1 MALKVDDPRLL
12 QVITL
17 LGTLGVCPRDFYE
30 TEDRLSILLDEEY
43 LSNLPEM
50 KNSLIYIRKIV
61 KKNVDIV
68 FFSEDL
74 KRFCEYL
81 FYPAK
86 IKKIE
91 LRTSRRGKILVV
103 HVDFWQRGLAL
114 GTKSYKLYR
123 ARYFISKYFPEI
135 ETVYVQA

>member
-12 QVITL
+12 QVITF
-17 LGTLGVCPRDFYE
+17 LGTLGIYPRDFYE
-30 TEDRLSILLDEEY
+30 TDDRLSILLDEEY
-43 LSNLPEM
+43 ISNLPEM
-50 KNSLIYIRKIV
+50 KNSLIYIRKV
-61 KKNVDIV
+61 VRKQVDIV
-68 FFSEDL
+68 FFSENL

-86 IKKIE
+86 IRRIE
-91 LRTSRRGKILVV
+91 IRSSRKGKILIV

-114 GTKSYKLYR
+114 GAKSYKLYR

>member
-12 QVITL
+12 QVITF
-17 LGTLGVCPRDFYE
+17 LGTLGIYPRDFYE
-30 TEDRLSILLDEEY
+30 TDDRLSILLDEEY
-43 LSNLPEM
+43 ISNLPEM
-50 KNSLIYIRKIV
+50 KNSLIYIRKV
-61 KKNVDIV
+61 VRKQVDIV
-68 FFSEDL
+68 FFSENL

-86 IKKIE
+86 IKRIE
-91 LRTSRRGKILVV
+91 IRSSRKGKILIV

-114 GTKSYKLYR
+114 GAKSYKLYR